1 MLGMNLFTFATSGS
15 NGFEVSHQFWIF
27 VALTVPLTL
36 LTVGSWL
43 LMSRRRRRV
52 REAIKDPERWT
63 YQEEDLFLRCAL
75 RYCFASLSITLKVPC
90 LKYTTTGT
98 DQREISST
106 CPFMCPTTIV
116 NLCEVDALTATA
128 ELFSFSSYFFF
139 NLCTLTISSIF
150 DVIEE
155 IHTSC
160 FLMKI
165 STSPFGAMAMA
176 FRSENF
182 FLLGYKACSGVLMIE
197 I

>member
-1 MLGMNLFTFATSGS
+1 VN
-15 NGFEVSHQFWIF
+15 I
-27 VALTVPLTL
+27 P
-36 LTVGSWL
+36 
-43 LMSRRRRRV
+43 SRRSISTLYI
-52 REAIKDPERWT
+52 EA
-63 YQEEDLFLRCAL
+63 FLCE
-75 RYCFASLSITLKVPC
+75 LSNNTKFSMP
-90 LKYTTTGT
+90 KYTTTGI
-98 DQREISST
+98 DHREISST
-106 CPFMCPTTIV
+106 CPLMCPTTIV

-139 NLCTLTISSIF
+139 NLCTLTISPIF

-197 I
+197 T